1 MGEAAQL
8 ESQVTLSLHSQ
19 RVKKGKSMSNLR
31 HDWHQKSKRPRLPVP
46 ALTLLLAL
54 FCSGC
59 DVDLVDKRD
68 QLQALNAVANGA
80 LLIDVRT
87 PEEVAQGSFEN
98 AINIPHGEIV
108 AGLGALNLDKKTPVV
123 VFCRSGNRS
132 GKAKAALDE
141 AGYSLVINGG
151 AYDDLRAVQRALEHK
166 SGQQNP
172 DSANE
177 E

>member
-1 MGEAAQL
+1 M
-8 ESQVTLSLHSQ
+8 S
-19 RVKKGKSMSNLR
+19 SMRLN
-31 HDWHQKSKRPRLPVP
+31 WHQESTQPRWLIPIS
-46 ALTLLLAL
+46 TLLLAL

-59 DVDLVDKRD
+59 GVDLVDKRD

-80 LLIDVRT
+80 VLIDVRT
-87 PEEVAQGSFEN
+87 SEEVAQGTFEN

-108 AGLGALNLDKKTPVV
+108 AGLNALNLDKKTPIV

-151 AYDDLRAVQRALEHK
+151 AYDDLRAVQLALEHK
-166 SGQQNP
+166 QGQP
-172 DSANE
+172 RIDSADKE
-177 E
+177 

>member
-1 MGEAAQL
+1 M
-8 ESQVTLSLHSQ
+8 SSL
-19 RVKKGKSMSNLR
+19 RLNR
-31 HDWHQKSKRPRLPVP
+31 HQKRPEPRWLLAVS
-46 ALTLLLAL
+46 TLLLAL

-80 LLIDVRT
+80 LLVDVRS

-108 AGLGALNLDKKTPVV
+108 AGLDALNLDKKNPIV

-132 GKAKAALDE
+132 GKAKAALDK

-166 SGQQNP
+166 QGHQSI
-172 DSANE
+172 DSADE